1 MMAREYGFVLAN
13 RFGAYLITK
22 KHRASLAFA
31 NDALSAFW
39 FLFGFQSKQWE
50 ARLPPHSRFALGGEP
65 LASSARKRAAV
76 LIT

>member
-39 FLFGFQSKQWE
+39 FYLVFSLSSG
-50 ARLPPHSRFALGGEP
+50 RLACHPTRASHSGGEL
-65 LASSARKRAAV
+65 LASAARKRAAV